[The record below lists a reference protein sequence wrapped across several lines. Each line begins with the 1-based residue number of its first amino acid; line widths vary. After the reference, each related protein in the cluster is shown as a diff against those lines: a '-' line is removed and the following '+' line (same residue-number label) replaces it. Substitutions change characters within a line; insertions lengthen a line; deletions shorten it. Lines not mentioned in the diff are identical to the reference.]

1 MRPSRTGS
9 RAPRANGRGAFVG
22 ETPSRASRG
31 LPRVKPTPKEL
42 RALARRDPK
51 LASWLPRLKPFPGFP
66 DRKNARQR
74 SHYAALA
81 GAIVYQQLST
91 AAATTIWNRACALT
105 PGDSF
110 PEPAELLRLAPE
122 ALRGA
127 GLSQAKV
134 AALRDLAT
142 RIEARTLPLERL
154 ARWPDERVI
163 EELVE
168 VRGIGVWSAQMFLMF
183 RLGRLDVFAPADLGL
198 GEGLRMLDELDER
211 PALRELEARAE
222 CWRPL
227 RSVASWTLWRLVEHR
242 RAELAAR
249 ESAPR
254 TSSRPPVKVERR
266 AKDAVASTTAAS
278 SAARG
283 ARARRR

>member
-1 MRPSRTGS
+1 M
-9 RAPRANGRGAFVG
+9 
-22 ETPSRASRG
+22 
-31 LPRVKPTPKEL
+31 KPTPKEL
-42 RALARRDPK
+42 RELARRDPS
-51 LASWLPRLKPFPGFP
+51 LAAWLPRLKPFPGFP

-74 SHYAALA
+74 SHYAALS

-105 PGDSF
+105 PGDAF
-110 PEPAELLRLAPE
+110 PEPAELLRLDPQ

-134 AALRDLAT
+134 AALRDLAE
-142 RIEARTLPLERL
+142 RIEARSLPLERL

-163 EELVE
+163 EELVQ

-198 GEGLRMLDELDER
+198 AEGLRLLDELDER
-211 PALRELEARAE
+211 PAQRELEARAV

-227 RSVASWTLWRLVEHR
+227 RSVASWMLWRLVEHE
-242 RAELAAR
+242 RAQLAAR
-249 ESAPR
+249 A
-254 TSSRPPVKVERR
+254 
-266 AKDAVASTTAAS
+266 AAS
-278 SAARG
+278 KLETAPARKPRSRSTLPALETGARTRG
-283 ARARRR
+283 ARAHTEDAPAACVARPRRS